1 MEDNMGVRKGAW
13 TKEEDDLLK
22 QCIEK
27 HGEGNWHQVPL
38 RVGLY
43 RCGKSCR
50 IRWLNYLKPIIKR

>member
-38 RVGLY
+38 RAGINVF
-43 RCGKSCR
+43 K
-50 IRWLNYLKPIIKR
+50 